1 LQLIVTG
8 SNGLNLEDRVYA
20 IPHVSSVF
28 PLQQIPP
35 VLMASLSRA
44 FTDYPVFEDAVFRLD
59 GLCPSSDEAKR
70 TWLGSVAVI

>member
-1 LQLIVTG
+1 MTG

-59 GLCPSSDEAKR
+59 GFCPSSDEAKR
-70 TWLGSVAVI
+70 TWLGSMAVI